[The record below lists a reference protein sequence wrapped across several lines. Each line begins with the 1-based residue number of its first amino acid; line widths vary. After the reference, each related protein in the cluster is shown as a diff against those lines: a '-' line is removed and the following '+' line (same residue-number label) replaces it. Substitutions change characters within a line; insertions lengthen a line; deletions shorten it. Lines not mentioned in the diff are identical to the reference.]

1 MGQSTEW
8 ACTFLKI
15 ESFNHLI
22 SILRSNTQCR
32 KMIRHT
38 LKILQQ
44 LMQDFYIVSDHFT
57 MLRSKGFRSILT
69 LIFFRF
75 YLCFSILLI
84 KVGEK
89 YIFCLHLECCRN
101 ISGLGRSKKLGLE
114 GFQLGGV
121 ITPITYHDTVEY
133 FWFFE
138 TTEVVLISY
147 MKIIMILSLVAR
159 KLNHFG
165 TTKKI
170 LNMCSLPHH

>member
-32 KMIRHT
+32 KMVRHT

-57 MLRSKGFRSILT
+57 ILRSKGFRSILM
-69 LIFFRF
+69 LIFFQF

-133 FWFFE
+133 LKGIKIFWDNWSRSNQLYEDNYDTFSSSPEVKSLWDYKENFE
-138 TTEVVLISY
+138 YV
-147 MKIIMILSLVAR
+147 
-159 KLNHFG
+159 
-165 TTKKI
+165 
-170 LNMCSLPHH
+170 